1 MNRYRLLADAKAR
14 ALSLVEAYV
23 PPEPREIVLPG
34 ASGKVALDQAV
45 QGFAKLGMATR
56 HDIVVSGELATVL
69 TGGGTD
75 IIDAVKESKILDLE
89 REGFLRLLKT
99 PGTLARIEH
108 MLETGKPLR
117 N

>member
-1 MNRYRLLADAKAR
+1 
-14 ALSLVEAYV
+14 
-23 PPEPREIVLPG
+23 
-34 ASGKVALDQAV
+34 
-45 QGFAKLGMATR
+45 
-56 HDIVVSGELATVL
+56 VSGELATVL

-75 IIDAVKESKILDLE
+75 IIDNVKETRILELE
-89 REGFLRLLKT
+89 RESFIRLLKT